1 MNTQQET
8 NTVEVDSLLGLPL
21 SLHQSFFVLVPQPNL
36 RVVKK
41 KEVIT
46 LR

>member
-8 NTVEVDSLLGLPL
+8 NSIEVDSLLELPL
-21 SLHQSFFVLVPQPNL
+21 SLHQSFFVLIPQPNL

>member
-8 NTVEVDSLLGLPL
+8 NSIEVDSLLELPL

>member
-8 NTVEVDSLLGLPL
+8 NSIEVDSLLELPL
-21 SLHQSFFVLVPQPNL
+21 SPHQSFFVLVPQPNL

>member
-8 NTVEVDSLLGLPL
+8 NTVEVDSLLELPL

>member
-8 NTVEVDSLLGLPL
+8 NTVKLDSFLELPL

>member
-8 NTVEVDSLLGLPL
+8 NTVKVDSLLELPL
-21 SLHQSFFVLVPQPNL
+21 SLHQSFFVLIPQPNL